1 MDYQKKELPKKFSM
15 IGWVLVSLGVLL
27 VVVSYLLNPMRASFN
42 NVIALMFMTG
52 ISVGALI
59 LVALE
64 HLTGAVWSTPTRR
77 VSEFLAASIPFV
89 AMLGIPLLFN
99 LHGLFHWAHTD
110 VVKSDVLLQGKM
122 PYLNTGFFVIRY
134 IGIFAVLFLFY
145 ILFTRNSRK
154 QDITKDQNLT
164 RRNVKLSAGFM
175 PVAAIGVSFLAID
188 WMMSLE
194 PHWYSTIF
202 GIYFITATLLA
213 GLAATTFVVVSLNE
227 KGYLHAK
234 INSDHYYSFGALLFG
249 ITNFWAYIAFS
260 QFLLIWYANI
270 PEETIWFMMRWNG
283 GWKYVTIAMIVIR
296 FAIPYFG
303 LLTASSKTDPMRL
316 KIVSVIILFAHL
328 FDMYWLIMPTYS
340 DSAVFSFYEIGF
352 PVLVVGILILV
363 FSSQSKRHN
372 MIPIG
377 DPKLQRGLDF
387 HL

>member
-1 MDYQKKELPKKFSM
+1 MDYQKKELPEIVKA
-15 IGWVLVSLGVLL
+15 IGWGLLVLGVLIVAL
-27 VVVSYLLNPMRASFN
+27 SYALNPMRTAFN
-42 NVIALMFMTG
+42 NIVGFMFMAG

-64 HLTGAVWSTPTRR
+64 HLSGAVWSTPMRR

-89 AMLGIPLLFN
+89 ALLGIPLLFN
-99 LHGLFHWAHTD
+99 LHGLFHWTHTD
-110 VVKSDVLLQGKM
+110 VVKTDEILQGKT
-122 PYLNTGFFVIRY
+122 PYLNTSFLVIRY
-134 IGIFAVLFLFY
+134 VVIFAVLFLFY
-145 ILFTRNSRK
+145 FIFTRNSRK
-154 QDITKDQNLT
+154 QDVTKDQNLT
-164 RRNVKLSAGFM
+164 HRNVKFSAGFM
-175 PVAAIGVSFLAID
+175 PLAAIGISFLAID

-202 GIYFITATLLA
+202 GVYYITATLLA
-213 GLAATTFVVVSLNE
+213 GLAATTYVVVSLNE
-227 KGYLHAK
+227 KGYLHEK
-234 INSDHYYSFGALLFG
+234 INPDHYYSFGALLFG

-270 PEETIWFMMRWNG
+270 PEETVWFMMRWTG

-303 LLTASSKTDPMRL
+303 LLTAPSKTNPKRL
-316 KIVSVIILFAHL
+316 KLVSIIILLAHL
-328 FDMYWLIMPTYS
+328 FDMYWLIMPTYT
-340 DSAVFSFYEIGF
+340 DSAVFSFYELGF
-352 PVLVVGILILV
+352 PVLIVGVLVLV
-363 FSSQSKRHN
+363 FAFQAKRHN

>member
-1 MDYQKKELPKKFSM
+1 MEYTKKDLPKKFST
-15 IGWVLVSLGVLL
+15 IGWALVAVGLLL
-27 VVVSYLLNPMRASFN
+27 VAVSYLVNPMRASFN

-64 HLTGAVWSTPTRR
+64 HISGAVWSTPTRR
-77 VSEFLAASIPFV
+77 VSEFLSSSIPFV
-89 AMLGIPLLFN
+89 FLLGIPLLFN
-99 LHGLFHWAHTD
+99 LHGLFHWTHTD
-110 VVKSDVLLQGKM
+110 AVKNDVLLQVKA
-122 PYLNTGFFVIRY
+122 PYLNTGFFIARY

-145 ILFTRNSRK
+145 SIFTRNSQK
-154 QDITKDQNLT
+154 QDFTKEQNLT
-164 RRNVKLSAGFM
+164 KKNVKISAMFM
-175 PVAAIGVSFLAID
+175 PIAAIGVSFLAID

-202 GIYFITATLLA
+202 GIYYITATLLA
-213 GLAATTFVVVSLNE
+213 GLAATTYAVVSLNE
-227 KGYLHAK
+227 KGYLHSS
-234 INSDHYYSFGALLFG
+234 IGQDHYYSFGALLFG

-270 PEETIWFMMRWNG
+270 PEETMWFMMRWTG

-303 LLTASSKTDPMRL
+303 LLTAPSKTDPKRL
-316 KIVSVIILFAHL
+316 KLVSIIILFAHL

-340 DSAVFSFYEIGF
+340 DSAVFSFYEIAF
-352 PVLVVGILILV
+352 PVLIIGILILV
-363 FSSQSKRHN
+363 FAYQTKKHN

>member
-1 MDYQKKELPKKFSM
+1 MEYNKKELPKKFST
-15 IGWVLVSLGVLL
+15 IGWILVLLGILL
-27 VVVSYLLNPMRASFN
+27 VVVSYLVNPMRASFN

-52 ISVGALI
+52 ISIGALV

-64 HLTGAVWSTPTRR
+64 HLSGAVWSTPMRR

-89 AMLGIPLLFN
+89 AVLGIPLLFN
-99 LHGLFHWAHTD
+99 LHGLFSWTHTD
-110 VVKSDVLLQGKM
+110 VVKGDAVLQGKS
-122 PYLNTGFFVIRY
+122 PYLNTAFFVLRY
-134 IGIFAVLFLFY
+134 IGIFTVLFLFY
-145 ILFTRNSRK
+145 FIFTRNSRK
-154 QDITKDQNLT
+154 QDVTKDQNLT
-164 RRNVKLSAGFM
+164 KKNVRLSAGFM
-175 PVAAIGVSFLAID
+175 PIAAIGLSFLAID

-202 GIYFITATLLA
+202 GIYYITATLLA
-213 GLAATTFVVVSLNE
+213 GLAATTFAIVSLNE
-227 KGYLHAK
+227 KGYLHPS
-234 INSDHYYSFGALLFG
+234 IGSDHYYSFGALLFG

-283 GWKYVTIAMIVIR
+283 GWKYISIAMIVIR

-303 LLTASSKTDPMRL
+303 LLTASSKTNPKRL
-316 KIVSVIILFAHL
+316 KTVALIILLAHL
-328 FDMYWLIMPTYS
+328 FDMYWLVMPTYS
-340 DSAVFSFYEIGF
+340 DTAVFSYFEIGF
-352 PVLVVGILILV
+352 PILVVGILIVV
-363 FSSQSKRHN
+363 FSFQAKKHN

>member
-1 MDYQKKELPKKFSM
+1 MDYQKKELPKKVST
-15 IGWVLVSLGVLL
+15 IGWALVILGILIVGI
-27 VVVSYLLNPMRASFN
+27 SYAVNPMRASFN
-42 NVIALMFMTG
+42 NVVALMFMTG

-64 HLTGAVWSTPTRR
+64 HLSGAVWSTPMRR

-89 AMLGIPLLFN
+89 ALLGIPLLFN
-99 LHGLFHWAHTD
+99 LHGLFHWTHED
-110 VVKSDVLLQGKM
+110 VVKTDAILQGKA
-122 PYLNTGFFVIRY
+122 PYLNTGFFIARY
-134 IGIFAVLFLFY
+134 IGIFLVLFLFY
-145 ILFTRNSRK
+145 FIFTRNSRK
-154 QDITKDQNLT
+154 QDETKEQCYT
-164 RRNVKLSAGFM
+164 AKNVKLSAVFM

-213 GLAATTFVVVSLNE
+213 GLAATTYAAVSLNE
-227 KGYLHAK
+227 KGYLHPG

-270 PEETIWFMMRWNG
+270 PEETTWFMMRWG
-283 GWKYVTIAMIVIR
+283 SWKYVTIAMIVIR

-303 LLTASSKTDPMRL
+303 LLTASSKTDPKRL
-316 KIVSVIILFAHL
+316 KTVSMIILIAHL

-340 DSAVFSFYEIGF
+340 GSAPFSYYELGF
-352 PVLVVGILILV
+352 PLLVSGLLILV
-363 FSSQSKRHN
+363 FSFQTKRHN
-372 MIPIG
+372 LVPIG

>member
-1 MDYQKKELPKKFSM
+1 MEYYKKELPGRFRTV
-15 IGWVLVSLGVLL
+15 GWILVLLGVLL
-27 VVVSYLLNPMRASFN
+27 VVVSYLVNPMRASFN

-52 ISVGALI
+52 ISVGALV

-64 HLTGAVWSTPTRR
+64 HLSGAVWSTPMRR

-89 AMLGIPLLFN
+89 AVLGIPLLFN
-99 LHGLFHWAHTD
+99 LHGLFSWTHTD
-110 VVKSDVLLQGKM
+110 VVKTDAVLQGKA
-122 PYLNTGFFVIRY
+122 PYLNTAFFILRY

-145 ILFTRNSRK
+145 FIFTRNSHK

-164 RRNVKLSAGFM
+164 KRNVKLSAGFM

-202 GIYFITATLLA
+202 GIYYITATLLA
-213 GLAATTFVVVSLNE
+213 GLAATTFAVVSLNE
-227 KGYLHAK
+227 KGYLHPS
-234 INSDHYYSFGALLFG
+234 IGPDHYYSFGALLFG

-283 GWKYVTIAMIVIR
+283 GWKYISIAMIVIR

-303 LLTASSKTDPMRL
+303 LLTASSKTNPKRL
-316 KIVSVIILFAHL
+316 KLVALIILFAHL

-340 DSAVFSFYEIGF
+340 DTAVFSFFEIGF
-352 PVLVVGILILV
+352 PILVVGILIVV
-363 FSSQSKRHN
+363 FSFQAKKYN